1 MRPWASSTS
10 PAGLAGELTTET
22 TMLSAVTADLL
33 VHYRG
38 YHVIRHRPG
47 AALVADSPGPD

>member
-1 MRPWASSTS
+1 
-10 PAGLAGELTTET
+10 
-22 TMLSAVTADLL
+22 MLSAVTADLL